1 MALVK
6 LEIDGKRVIADGTQ
20 TILAVARQNG
30 IQDIP
35 TLCDDGQLEPFA
47 SCFLCVVKVRGA
59 RTLLPACSTKVTP
72 GMVVET
78 NTPEVRRSR
87 KAALELLLSNHYA
100 DCVGPCQLACPAGI
114 DIQGYV
120 ALAALGR
127 YEDAIRLIKDKN
139 PLPAVCG
146 RVCTRPCEVTGCRRN
161 LLDEPVGIDF
171 IKRYVAD
178 VDLARA
184 NAWRPPV
191 EPAKGKRVAIVG
203 AGPAGLSCA
212 YYLAIRGYDVHI
224 LESQP
229 EGGGMLRYGIPEYRL
244 PKEVLDLEIA
254 QIVDLGAK
262 LHTNVWLGKD
272 FTISS
277 LKNEGFD
284 AIFLG
289 IGAWDSSKMRVPDE
303 SAEGVVAGIDFLH
316 TIGMRHRPTLY
327 GKVVVVGG
335 GNTAIDCARTALRL
349 GAPEVRLL
357 YRRTRDEMPAN
368 KMEIDEA
375 EHEGVKMDFLAA
387 PVRVLKTDGRLSG
400 LECIRMELGEKDAS
414 GRRSPK
420 PVRGSEYVLPCDFV
434 LAAIGQGTKVA
445 DLVGGR
451 VPNFL
456 PLGESLA
463 LTRWQTVQV
472 SEGTFETS
480 VEGLFAGGDV
490 VTGAATAI
498 EAIAAGRKAAYAIDR
513 YVTTGKA
520 APEPREFVSRKD
532 AFAKVSLNDLRSNET
547 SKRRPMPSLGND
559 ERQRSFAEV
568 EIGYAPAD
576 LRAETLRCQECGCS
590 ALFRCDLRRY
600 ASEYAVDLSTFH
612 GEAKRYSVDSSH
624 PLIELDPNKCILCGR
639 CVRVCSEVVGVAA
652 YGFVGRGFE
661 TMVRPALGGHLL
673 DAGCVS
679 CGLCVETCP
688 TGAIAAKSM
697 LVKSGPWRTTTAAT
711 VCSYCGVGCR
721 LGHEVYGSTLNG
733 VSRLDEGPPTHG
745 NHCRKGRFG
754 SHYVQSSDR
763 LVRARIRPGREQQE
777 ASIDEALQFA
787 GLRLREAMRRVSPKE
802 IAVFV
807 SPRLTNEEIYLAQ
820 KLARGVLGTNHVGSF
835 SWLSNP
841 DLFCPDVLS
850 TASYRDLSDVQTIL
864 VVNAMPEDE
873 NLVLDL
879 LVRSAVRKGAKLL
892 HVAAGPS
899 RLGTAAEVELRC
911 QAGTETRV
919 VLALL
924 AAVARERPA
933 TLEEQPELR
942 RLISSLGG
950 DPLAGTGVDPAALES
965 AARILAGSV
974 IKVMLF
980 NRDHRGPRVAG
991 DDRIL
996 ARAGEALGCSL
1007 LCSREK
1013 ANQQGLLDMGAHPL
1027 WLPGYASLD
1036 DAAAVDTFEKQW
1048 CVVLHDF
1055 DRSGPSLAEALA
1067 ARKIKAALV
1076 LGEDPLG
1083 SPQVPAALKEG
1094 LLATDLL
1101 IVGDL
1106 FLTRTAQAAHA
1117 VLPLSA
1123 LAETSGTL
1131 TNLERRVQRLDR
1143 AIPPRTGVENWQLL
1157 CRLAAALGNRFRL
1170 RYGSVAEVTDEIRR
1184 IVPIYQEVVVGSRES
1199 EGQWDASRFQLPRA
1213 ALPETLGPAVESAS
1227 TFELDCIEVRF
1238 RNWFESQIER
1248 ARAESAVAGVKP
1260 ALA

>member
-6 LEIDGKRVIADGTQ
+6 LEIDGKRVIADGAQ

-30 IQDIP
+30 IHGIP

-72 GMVVET
+72 GMAVET
-78 NTPEVRRSR
+78 DTPEVRRSR

-100 DCVGPCQLACPAGI
+100 DCVGPCQLSCPAGI

-127 YEDAIRLIKDKN
+127 HEDAIRLIKDKN

-146 RVCTRPCEVTGCRRN
+146 RVCTRPCEVKGCRRN

-178 VDLARA
+178 LDLMRA
-184 NAWRPPV
+184 NAWRPAV
-191 EPAKGKRVAIVG
+191 EPPRGKRVAIVG

-212 YYLAIRGYDVHI
+212 YYLAVRGYAVHL

-229 EGGGMLRYGIPEYRL
+229 QAGGMLRYGIPEYRL
-244 PKEVLDLEIA
+244 PKEVLDLEVA
-254 QIVDLGAK
+254 QILDLGVK
-262 LHTNVWLGKD
+262 LSTNVWLGKD

-277 LKNEGFD
+277 LKAEGFD

-303 SAEGVVAGIDFLH
+303 ATEGVLAGIDFLR
-316 TIGMRHRPTLY
+316 TVAMRRRPAIH
-327 GKVVVVGG
+327 GKVMVVGG

-349 GAPEVRLL
+349 GATEVRLL

-368 KMEIDEA
+368 LVEIEEA
-375 EHEGVKMDFLAA
+375 EHEGVTMEFLAA
-387 PVRVLKTDGRLSG
+387 PTRVLKTNGRLG
-400 LECIRMELGEKDAS
+400 ALECIRMELGERDAS

-420 PVRGSEYVLPCDFV
+420 PVRGSEHTVPCDFV

-445 DLVGGR
+445 ELVDGR
-451 VPNFL
+451 VPSFL
-456 PLGESLA
+456 PLGESLG

-472 SEGTFETS
+472 AEGTFETS
-480 VEGLFAGGDV
+480 VDGLFAGGDV

-513 YVTTGKA
+513 YIATGKA
-520 APEPREFVSRKD
+520 APEPQEFVSRKD
-532 AFAKVSLNDLRSNET
+532 AFAKVGLGDLRSREK
-547 SKRRPMPSLGND
+547 SERRPMPSLSGD

-568 EIGYAPAD
+568 EIGYSPAD

-600 ASEYAVDLSTFH
+600 ASEYGVDLSTFQ
-612 GEAKRYSVDSSH
+612 GEAKRYPLDTTH

-639 CVRVCSEVVGVAA
+639 CVRMCSEVVGVAA

-661 TMVRPALGGHLL
+661 TMVRPALGGRLL
-673 DAGCVS
+673 DGGCIS

-697 LVKSGPWRTTTAAT
+697 LVKSGPWRTTTAPT

-721 LGHEVYGSTLNG
+721 LSHEVYGGTLIG

-754 SHYVQSSDR
+754 AHYVQSPER
-763 LVRARIRPGREQQE
+763 LLRARIRPGREQQE
-777 ASIDEALQFA
+777 ATIDEAVQFA
-787 GLRLREAMRRVSPKE
+787 GLRLRDATRRLSGKE

-820 KLARGVLGTNHVGSF
+820 KLARGVLGTNHIGSF
-835 SWLSNP
+835 GWLSNP
-841 DLFCPDVLS
+841 ELFCPEILS
-850 TASYRDLSDVQTIL
+850 TASYRDLADVQTIL
-864 VVNAMPEDE
+864 LVNATPEDE

-879 LVRSAVRKGAKLL
+879 LMRGAIRKGANLL
-892 HVAAGPS
+892 HVGAATTRLS
-899 RLGTAAEVELRC
+899 RAAEVDLRC
-911 QAGTETRV
+911 VAGSETHV
-919 VLALL
+919 VLGMLQAFVRLRPDALG
-924 AAVARERPA
+924 EH
-933 TLEEQPELR
+933 PELAQ
-942 RLISSLGG
+942 LLGSRS
-950 DPLAGTGVDPAALES
+950 DHWLDGTGVEGDAVQQAAE
-965 AARILAGSV
+965 ILARSV

-980 NRDHRGPRVAG
+980 NRDHRGPRVPG
-991 DDRIL
+991 DERIL

-1007 LCSREK
+1007 LAAREK
-1013 ANQQGLLDMGAHPL
+1013 SNQQGLLDMGAHPS

-1036 DAAAVDTFEKQW
+1036 DAAAVDAFEKQW
-1048 CVVLHDF
+1048 CVVLREF
-1055 DRSGPSLAEALA
+1055 DRSGPDLAEALGA
-1067 ARKIKAALV
+1067 GQIKAVVV

-1083 SPQVPAALKEG
+1083 APNLPEAFKQG
-1094 LLATDLL
+1094 LLAADLL
-1101 IVGDL
+1101 VVADL

-1117 VLPLSA
+1117 VLPLST

-1131 TNLERRVQRLDR
+1131 TNLERRVQRVER
-1143 AIPPRTGVENWQLL
+1143 AIPARTGVENWQLL
-1157 CRLAAALGNRFRL
+1157 CRLAAALGHRFRL
-1170 RYGSVAEVTDEIRR
+1170 RYGSAAEITEEIRR
-1184 IVPIYQEVVVGSRES
+1184 VVPIYRDVVVGSGDE
-1199 EGQWDASRFQLPRA
+1199 EGIWDASRLALPRV
-1213 ALPETLGPAVESAS
+1213 ALPPSLVPAIPSAS
-1227 TFELDCIEVRF
+1227 TLELDCIELRF
-1238 RNWFESQIER
+1238 RDWFDGLVQR
-1248 ARAESAVAGVKP
+1248 ARADSGVASIRP
-1260 ALA
+1260 SRP